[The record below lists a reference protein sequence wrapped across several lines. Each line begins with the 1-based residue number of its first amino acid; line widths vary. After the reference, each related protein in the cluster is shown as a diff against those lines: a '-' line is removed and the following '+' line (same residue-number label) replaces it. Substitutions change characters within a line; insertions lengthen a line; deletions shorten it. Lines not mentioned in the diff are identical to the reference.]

1 MLTRSSRKW
10 LATIGLVAVAGVG
23 TTVGLVN
30 GAGATSGTTDSVSR
44 AADSPVTT
52 ASFTFSASVSGVT
65 TSAVTVTGSGQA
77 DFTTHAVSLAVKVP
91 AVVAKLIPG
100 GSDSPE
106 VINAV
111 LSGATV
117 YLEVPSLAST
127 IGAPWISVALP
138 SKASSAVPVLFTKI
152 ASALGDV
159 NAIVRFADTHHATVT
174 SLGNAVVDG
183 VRASGSK
190 IVDTRSTRALT
201 ASVWA
206 DSSDRLVQATV
217 AVTGT
222 SKRGALGLT
231 ATIDLAGYG
240 SPVTIMVPKPSQ
252 VKVIPFSIVKMFL
265 GKARHHSH
273 RI

>member
-1 MLTRSSRKW
+1 MLTRSSGKW
-10 LATIGLVAVAGVG
+10 LATIGLVAAAGVG

-30 GAGATSGTTDSVSR
+30 GAGATSGTTASISR

-65 TSAVTVTGSGQA
+65 TSPVTVTGSGQA
-77 DFTTHAVSLAVKVP
+77 DFTARAVSLTVSVP

-111 LSGATV
+111 LSGATI
-117 YLEVPSLAST
+117 YLEVPSLASKV
-127 IGAPWISVALP
+127 GAPWISVALS

-159 NAIVRFADTHHATVT
+159 NAIVRFADAHHATVT
-174 SLGNAVVDG
+174 SLGNAKIDG
-183 VRASGSK
+183 VRASGTK
-190 IVDTRSTRALT
+190 IVATRSNRSVT
-201 ASVWA
+201 ASIWA
-206 DSSDRLVQATV
+206 DASDRLVQAT
-217 AVTGT
+217 ATVTGT
-222 SKRGALGLT
+222 GTRGTLGLT
-231 ATIDLAGYG
+231 ATLDFAGYG
-240 SPVTIMVPKPSQ
+240 SPVTIIVPKPSQ

-265 GKARHHSH
+265 GKAR
-273 RI
+273 